1 MSHIKSDLLYPFVI
15 FYEHSWKQILCHF
28 LEFELFEVF
37 VSVFLGFRLD
47 NYETLVAAKL
57 FRATPAPVAM
67 AIATLAIATMAIAA
81 MAAMA
86 TFPAVAVV

>member
-1 MSHIKSDLLYPFVI
+1 MGIPGNRFPL
-15 FYEHSWKQILCHF
+15 F
-28 LEFELFEVF
+28 LGFELFEVF

-67 AIATLAIATMAIAA
+67 AIAIATLAIATMAMAA

-86 TFPAVAVV
+86 TFPTVAVV